1 MMLNKRKGINIQ
13 ITFEVN
19 WFYPLKSTFIAVI
32 FALGLCHCNSPKK
45 VIKPNILWI
54 VAEDLS
60 QDLGC
65 YGNTLVNTPALDNL
79 AQNGVRFTNVFT
91 TAPICTPSRT
101 ALATGMYQT
110 AINAYH
116 MRYPDELK
124 NSLQENVLPINE
136 LLRQNGYQTLNIKD
150 KPGTGKT
157 DWSYKSDKAA
167 YDYQSWD
174 QLVEDKPFFAV
185 VNLRLTHRPFERDEN
200 NPIDQEQVKLPPYYP
215 DHDVAKK
222 DWGAYLESLQLLDKQ
237 VNGILSELEIRGW
250 SDNTIVCFFSDHGRP
265 FTRGK
270 SFLYDSGLKIPLIIK
285 SPERLDWTEYLPKGT
300 VNDQLISAI
309 DISATTLSMVGINKP
324 GNMQGRVVLG
334 ENKETPREYVFGA
347 IDRVG
352 EVFLKSRSVR
362 SDTYK
367 YIKNYHHDFSVN
379 SASTAYRKA
388 AHPIYHLLDILGERN
403 QLDSIQRNL
412 ILPLPEEELYNIEVD
427 PFEVVNLATDPD
439 HQEELKRMR
448 ERLKTWQEAT
458 TDYGMQEDS
467 PELIRAFEEY
477 GKMSRA
483 KVEAKT
489 GKLRAEVL
497 EEVIR

>member
-1 MMLNKRKGINIQ
+1 MMLNKSKGVETQLTIDLNR
-13 ITFEVN
+13 FH
-19 WFYPLKSTFIAVI
+19 PMKSTFIAVI

-65 YGNTLVNTPALDNL
+65 YGNTLVKTPTLDNL

-101 ALATGMYQT
+101 ALSTGMYQT

-136 LLRQNGYQTLNIKD
+136 LFRQNGYQTLNIKD
-150 KPGTGKT
+150 ELGTGKT
-157 DWSYKSDKAA
+157 DWSYKSDMAA

-174 QLVEDKPFFAV
+174 QIATDQPFFAV
-185 VNLRLTHRPFERDEN
+185 VNLRLTHRPFEKDES
-200 NPIDQEQVKLPPYYP
+200 NPIDPSKVTMPPYYP
-215 DHDVAKK
+215 DNEVARK

-237 VNGILSELEIRGW
+237 VESILRELKIRGW

-285 SPERLDWTEYLPKGT
+285 SPEGLDWTEYFPKGT
-300 VNDQLISAI
+300 VNNQLISAI
-309 DISATTLSMVGINKP
+309 DISATTLSMAGINKP
-324 GNMQGRVVLG
+324 GNMHGRILLG
-334 ENKETPREYVFGA
+334 KNKESPRKYVYSA

-352 EVFLKSRSVR
+352 EIFLKSRSVR
-362 SDTYK
+362 SFEYK
-367 YIKNYHHDFSVN
+367 YIKNYNHDFSVN
-379 SASTAYRKA
+379 AASTAYRKA
-388 AHPIYHLLDILGERN
+388 AHPIYHLLDILGKRN

-412 ILPLPEEELYNIEVD
+412 VSPLPEEELYNVKTD
-427 PFEVVNLATDPD
+427 PFEVVNLASDPG
-439 HQEELKRMR
+439 HQEALKRMR
-448 ERLKTWQEAT
+448 EKLKTWQEAT

-467 PELIRAFEEY
+467 QELIRAFEEY

-483 KVEAKT
+483 KVGAKAV
-489 GKLRAEVL
+489 KLRAEVL
-497 EEVIR
+497 EEVNR